1 MRGIMEVML
10 GVILVGFVDHVKL
23 SVQLKSSHPL
33 HGVVDR
39 INGEGGPYIGLVMAY
54 PTEEAVLV
62 DSGLFVPSSDIPWV
76 DLSGTYSSLYSLC
89 AFACLG
95 MYLYIYRHTSESIP
109 LSNIDVSPS
118 AL

>member
-1 MRGIMEVML
+1 MEVML
-10 GVILVGFVDHVKL
+10 GVILVGFVDHVRL

-62 DSGLFVPSSDIPWV
+62 DSGLFVPSSDLPWV
-76 DLSGTYSSLYSLC
+76 DLSGTYSSLFSLC
-89 AFACLG
+89 VFACLRTCVRV
-95 MYLYIYRHTSESIP
+95 YIYIY
-109 LSNIDVSPS
+109 LSH
-118 AL
+118 